1 MSHPPVARRLSLLGV
16 LALLTVGSSLAALPA
31 VAAASPGVTSVV
43 APAAAPL
50 TDHEYVALG
59 DSFTADW
66 GVNPVAADQPSSG
79 CIQST
84 NNYPHQVAANLGLR
98 LTDVSCAGALT
109 TNMTQSQTTFPDGKS
124 HPAAP
129 PQFNA
134 LRPTTQIVTIGIG
147 GNDFGFGDIAG
158 ACAVNPITQYVFGD
172 NWPKYYSTC
181 KAYYDPSGTPAD
193 DMLRERIT
201 KVVAPAVKQTITEIR
216 ARSPR
221 AAIFFV
227 DYLALAPDRA
237 HAPDPATYPD
247 SCYES
252 LLYSQSFPFGGVDT
266 EYLSDLQTLFNRT
279 MSDTAR
285 EAGATVVSTYE
296 KSLSHSPCY
305 GTADPW
311 VNGITTALTA
321 VSPSP
326 TESPAPRPT
335 PTGTPTGSPLDSQ
348 LGSSDVAI
356 GSLHPNIEGAIQQAE
371 SVTFTILRTLTGVEV
386 GTPSPTTVTSTAT
399 VTETV
404 TSTATVTATPGS
416 SSSSTASASSSAARL
431 NRSHGPAR
439 RSRPVGPRQHGV
451 VIGPGRPRRRGAR
464 RPGARGPAAAPRDPP
479 PSAEVTSCPRR
490 DSNPH

>member
-1 MSHPPVARRLSLLGV
+1 MSHPLVARRLPLVGV
-16 LALLTVGSSLAALPA
+16 LALLTVGATLTVLP
-31 VAAASPGVTSVV
+31 VAAASPAAVA

-50 TDHEYVALG
+50 TDYEYVALG

-79 CIQST
+79 CLQST
-84 NNYPHQVAANLGLR
+84 NNYPHQVAANLGLK

-109 TNMTQSQTTFPDGKS
+109 TNMTTSQTTYPDNQP
-124 HPAAP
+124 HPPAP

-134 LRPTTQIVTIGIG
+134 LKPTTQIVTIGIG

-158 ACAVNPITQYVFGD
+158 ACAVIPGTNYVFGD
-172 NWPKYYSTC
+172 GWPKYYASC
-181 KAYYDPSGTPAD
+181 KDYYDPSGTPAD

-201 KVVAPAVKQTITEIR
+201 KVVAPAVKQTITAIK
-216 ARSPR
+216 ALSPK

-237 HAPDPATYPD
+237 HAPNPATYPD

-326 TESPAPRPT
+326 SGSPAPQPT
-335 PTGTPTGSPLDSQ
+335 VTGTPTGSPLDSQ
-348 LGSSDVAI
+348 LGSADVAI

-371 SVTFTILRTLTGVEV
+371 SVTFTILQTLTGVAV
-386 GTPSPTTVTSTAT
+386 GTPSPTTVTTTAT

-404 TSTATVTATPGS
+404 TSTATVTTTPGS
-416 SSSSTASASSSAARL
+416 GSSSTASASSSPL
-431 NRSHGPAR
+431 GST
-439 RSRPVGPRQHGV
+439 
-451 VIGPGRPRRRGAR
+451 GRTDP
-464 RPGARGPAAAPRDPP
+464 PAAAARPGLA
-479 PSAEVTSCPRR
+479 STGSSSGLVVLAGVALVVLGLAVLLLRR
-490 DSNPH
+490 GIRRPQQQ